1 LGYDKRKKIVMQT
14 IQTANQTL
22 FLESYFEI
30 PVTNRNWV
38 QHQGFT
44 PKQKLD
50 FKLTLL
56 YNVQKATKKEEMP
69 ELCSQKA
76 SVFFV
81 CKNLVFLFI
90 SFFTIESS
98 IYYTSSAACRKACI
112 HLAASSALLD
122 PNCVTCIY
130 HQ

>member
-1 LGYDKRKKIVMQT
+1 MQT
-14 IQTANQTL
+14 LQTANQTL

-30 PVTNRNWV
+30 PVTKSKLGAAPRI
-38 QHQGFT
+38 HS
-44 PKQKLD
+44 KAKKLD

-69 ELCSQKA
+69 ELRSQKA
-76 SVFFV
+76 SVFFI
-81 CKNLVFLFI
+81 CKNLVFLFF
-90 SFFTIESS
+90 SFFTIEPS

-112 HLAASSALLD
+112 HLAASSALLV